1 MEEESAASKALES
14 IDSVATSAIE
24 SAAAVVE
31 NAAHG
36 GAHGGLTEIAI
47 VALVAMG
54 CGLFMERFRQ
64 PAIVGYIVAG
74 VFLGPSAFGLVTDRD
89 QIDMLAEMGV
99 LLLLYVIGMELSL
112 RAFRRVWRLATLMTL
127 IQIAVSCS
135 VMLIFW
141 YLLDWSI
148 GLTILLGFVVALS
161 STAVAIKI
169 LDGLGELRKRTGMVA
184 VGVLIA
190 QDIAVVPMML
200 VVAALGAVGVAGE
213 GGFDWAAIPK
223 VLASVAV
230 LAGLVVYLSSGRKIS
245 LPFLQAAAGN
255 QDLKPL
261 AALAF
266 CFAAAGISGL
276 LGLSAAYGA
285 FIAGLVI
292 GSSTER
298 HAMIEATQPIQS
310 ILLMV
315 FFLSVG
321 LLIDLDFI
329 WANIWSVLSL
339 FVFVAV
345 FKTILNVGGLRLLG
359 QSWRNSFM
367 AGIMLTQIGEFS
379 FILSRV
385 GVDAGVISDTGSRY
399 VVAVTVLSL
408 ALSPLFV
415 VTARRLQELAEETTV
430 SASTILKGVYAAEAE
445 IVADRLGEAKS
456 STHRGMRIANF
467 WRRNAV
473 RGLRRRRHAPEETG
487 AEDAGTAEQPASS
500 KPPEAEKSKRV
511 TSARKKGRAADKP
524 KTVAKKTAAKKTA
537 ARKTAAK
544 KAVPKKTSK
553 PPKKDA

>member
-1 MEEESAASKALES
+1 MESSAAETALDS
-14 IDSVATSAIE
+14 LDSVATTAIE
-24 SAAAVVE
+24 TATAAVEQV
-31 NAAHG
+31 AHN

-64 PAIVGYIVAG
+64 PAIVGYIAAG
-74 VFLGPSAFGLVTDRD
+74 VFLGPSAFGLVSDRA
-89 QIDMLAEMGV
+89 QIDMLAELGV
-99 LLLLYVIGMELSL
+99 LLLLYVVGMELSL
-112 RAFRRVWRLATLMTL
+112 RAFRRIWRLAMMMTL

-135 VMLIFW
+135 VMGIFG
-141 YLLDWSI
+141 YLLGWSL
-148 GLTILLGFVVALS
+148 GLTVLLGFVIALS

-169 LDGLGELRKRTGMVA
+169 LDGLGELRTRTGMVT

-190 QDIAVVPMML
+190 QDLAVVPMML
-200 VVAALGAVGVAGE
+200 VVAALGAVGAAADR
-213 GGFDWAAIPK
+213 GFDWSAVPK
-223 VLASVAV
+223 IVISIGL
-230 LAGLVVYLSSGRKIS
+230 LAGLIVYLSSGRKLR
-245 LPFLQAAAGN
+245 LPFMEVAAGN

-315 FFLSVG
+315 FFLSIG

-329 WANIWSVLSL
+329 WAHIWEVLFL

-345 FKTILNVGGLRLLG
+345 FKTVLNVGGLRLLG

-385 GVDAGVISDTGSRY
+385 GVDAGVISDNGSRF
-399 VVAVTVLSL
+399 VVTVTVLSL

-415 VTARRLQELAEETTV
+415 VTARRLQELAAGTTET
-430 SASTILKGVYAAEAE
+430 AADILRGVYAAEAE

-467 WRRNAV
+467 WRRSAF
-473 RGLRRRRHAPEETG
+473 RELRRRRASHAKPRPEGESRPEIKSVPEPAPKAAPE
-487 AEDAGTAEQPASS
+487 AAPQAG
-500 KPPEAEKSKRV
+500 EAEK
-511 TSARKKGRAADKP
+511 KP
-524 KTVAKKTAAKKTA
+524 AKAPAK
-537 ARKTAAK
+537 RKTAAAK
-544 KAVPKKTSK
+544 KPSAQRTTARKTTARKASAK
-553 PPKKDA
+553 KKDA